1 MGQRHPKER
10 LLKLEEARIAKFEY
24 GICPSDCIQHYVP
37 PNFPLEPDLNK
48 TYVMDCVRTWKLIVM
63 AATGRMA
70 EYKRPGIVLFY
81 DEFFYRL
88 FQRDFTMEYV
98 FPDVSKRSSVL
109 IKAMTFMLKNSA
121 EDNDQVISRC
131 NFLGHRHKS
140 FHRVRPHHF
149 AQYTSTAVEVIMYW
163 LGEYATREVGE
174 AWSNVVGFYVYHI
187 LEAYLAQKV
196 DPFESY
202 QNTVISAVQEIAD
215 SRGAMTATGSEIGEF
230 NSTDIEARHN
240 VYHQHER
247 MHGSMGRR
255 MGKLEPH
262 NDE

>member
-98 FPDVSKRSSVL
+98 FPDVSY
-109 IKAMTFMLKNSA
+109 FY
-121 EDNDQVISRC
+121 
-131 NFLGHRHKS
+131 GKS
-140 FHRVRPHHF
+140 YNGTTINNGSELALYLLDEALV
-149 AQYTSTAVEVIMYW
+149 ALVT
-163 LGEYATREVGE
+163 GE
-174 AWSNVVGFYVYHI
+174 AFGDSNCI
-187 LEAYLAQKV
+187 RI
-196 DPFESY
+196 SY
-202 QNTVISAVQEIAD
+202 AA
-215 SRGAMTATGSEIGEF
+215 SEE
-230 NSTDIEARHN
+230 TLIEAMKR
-240 VYHQHER
+240 VKTALE
-247 MHGSMGRR
+247 
-255 MGKLEPH
+255 KLK
-262 NDE
+262 